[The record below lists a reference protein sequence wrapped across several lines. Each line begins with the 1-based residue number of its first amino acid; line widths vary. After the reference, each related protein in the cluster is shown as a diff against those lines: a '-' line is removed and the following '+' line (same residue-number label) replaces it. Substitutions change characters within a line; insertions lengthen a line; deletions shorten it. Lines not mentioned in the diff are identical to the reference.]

1 MKKPQKY
8 LEISIEH
15 LGEKGDGIA
24 LTTEGQIFVPMT
36 LPGEK
41 ARIRL
46 ETSTNSGKKIDLLE
60 IIEKSKD
67 RIAPHCKYFGACGG
81 CVIQHLSVGPYLQW
95 KRAIIEKALNN
106 KRIFSNF
113 IQPTIP
119 THSNGRRR
127 TELTA
132 IKTKTNSNK
141 LSFGYSERS
150 SHNIINIIEC
160 PILSPTLNRV
170 IQPLKIVIEKIL
182 EPGSS
187 WKIMLTETAVGIDML
202 ISTKNNPTPHHL
214 SGLSNFA
221 INHDLARISWKSKNK
236 RTEPI
241 YQERVPTIDFDGISV
256 VLPPGS
262 FLQTSVQ
269 SQRIMTSLVIEYTG
283 EITAHKKVADLFSGL
298 GTFTLPLAKRGAQ
311 VHSIDISG
319 ETLENLLAASGMAG
333 FSGRVTTEKRNL
345 MKYPLS
351 PAELAFYEIVI
362 FDPPR
367 AGAEALAKNLAISK
381 VPIIIAVSCNPKTF
395 ARDADIL
402 ISGGYEMADV
412 TPLDQFVFS
421 NQIELLA
428 RFQYKQPGKHRMN
441 NHPVRS

>member
-1 MKKPQKY
+1 MKNYKE
-8 LEISIEH
+8 LETSITH

-24 LTTEGQIFVPMT
+24 LTTEGQVFVPMT

-41 ARIRL
+41 VRIRI
-46 ETSTNSGKKIDLLE
+46 ETSAKKGRKIDLLE
-60 IIEKSKD
+60 IIEESKH
-67 RIAPHCKYFGACGG
+67 RLVPHCKYFGACGG
-81 CVIQHLSVGPYLQW
+81 CVIQHLSIEPYLQW
-95 KRAIIEKALNN
+95 KQAIIVKALKN
-106 KRIFSNF
+106 KRIDSDL
-113 IQPTIP
+113 IQPTIA
-119 THSNGRRR
+119 TQANGRRR

-132 IKTKTNSNK
+132 TKTKTLNNK
-141 LSFGYSERS
+141 LTFGYTARS
-150 SHNIINIIEC
+150 THNVVDITEC
-160 PILSPTLNRV
+160 PILTSTLDSI
-170 IQPLKIVIEKIL
+170 IQPLRILVEKIL
-182 EPGSS
+182 QPGSS
-187 WKIMLTETAVGIDML
+187 CKIMLTETEVGIDML
-202 ISTKNNPTPHHL
+202 ISSKNDPNPHHL

-221 INHDLARISWKSKNK
+221 INHNLARVSWRSDNK

-241 YQERVPTIDFDGISV
+241 YQERVPTVDFDGISV

-269 SQRIMTSLVIEYTG
+269 SQRIITSLVIKYTG
-283 EITAHKKVADLFSGL
+283 EITLHKKVADLFSGL

-345 MKYPLS
+345 MKHPLS

-367 AGAEALAKNLAISK
+367 AGAEALAKNLAVSK
-381 VPIIIAVSCNPKTF
+381 VPIIIAVSCNAKTF
-395 ARDADIL
+395 ARDAEIL
-402 ISGGYEMADV
+402 ISGGYEMV
-412 TPLDQFVFS
+412 ELTPVDQFVFS

-428 RFQYKQPGKHRMN
+428 RFQHK
-441 NHPVRS
+441 